1 MSAAC
6 KRIDL
11 RMLATEKR
19 DLMPNNVGDSKWALI
34 AGIEPLPFKI
44 APWRPSEA
52 RHRFLQRYFFL
63 ADGDVPKV
71 QDPYSRPH
79 PNAPESWIE
88 ALRNAW
94 GANPFEV
101 GNPGR

>member
-1 MSAAC
+1 MSDAC

-19 DLMPNNVGDSKWALI
+19 DLMPNNVGDEKWALI
-34 AGIEPLPFKI
+34 ADIEPLPFKI
-44 APWRPSEA
+44 APWRPSET
-52 RHRFLQRYFFL
+52 RHRFLQRYYFL
-63 ADGDVPKV
+63 TEGKLPKV
-71 QDPYSRPH
+71 EDPYSRPH